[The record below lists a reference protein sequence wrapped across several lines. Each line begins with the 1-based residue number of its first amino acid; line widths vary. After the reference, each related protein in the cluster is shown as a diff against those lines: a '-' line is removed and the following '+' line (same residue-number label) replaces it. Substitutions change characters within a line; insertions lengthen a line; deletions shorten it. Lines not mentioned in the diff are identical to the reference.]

1 MLQNEKTREVIS
13 ADVHTR
19 SVGTGVRV
27 DVGYQDHRRTSNHE
41 EHTEYMLDA
50 PLIPDVRLLSIHD
63 KKYIAKFSSRNLTI
77 QSVRRRFWE
86 NDENKNFYKLLPG
99 DDVIVKCAYSTREMI
114 QPIFGGMNS
123 HEELCFALITYVNQ
137 NRDEPSSDVGW
148 AGEQDKHNK
157 LQHSFDCNNTLW

>member
-27 DVGYQDHRRTSNHE
+27 DVGYQDHRRTVNHE

-50 PLIPDVRLLSIHD
+50 PLIPDVALSSIHD
-63 KKYIAKFSSRNLTI
+63 KKYTKKFSSRNLTI

-86 NDENKNFYKLLPG
+86 NNENKNFPRTAPSLEIQG
-99 DDVIVKCAYSTREMI
+99 CGKCRSGRTFY
-114 QPIFGGMNS
+114 
-123 HEELCFALITYVNQ
+123 
-137 NRDEPSSDVGW
+137 
-148 AGEQDKHNK
+148 
-157 LQHSFDCNNTLW
+157 